1 MEEDK
6 STRLI
11 IRYLS
16 HETTVEEEEALL
28 EWISED
34 ITHQKIFNDWVELW
48 NNKPETDRSFDLPRG
63 LSKLNETID
72 ASEMKLGHLFWRKI
86 AASILVLLT
95 AGAVLLFVS
104 KYSVNQSDIVTY
116 SQKGT
121 HAGQKLELKLSDG
134 SVVFLNA
141 NSTLKYP
148 DKFTGEHREVFLEG
162 EAFFQVAKD
171 PAHPF
176 IIHTN
181 SVDTRVLGTSFNVNA
196 KADGTIVS
204 VVTGKVR
211 VSRGEFSEIALPN
224 EKVVYTFSKNRL
236 AKTRANLE
244 FELAWRSNTIILTD
258 AKLSDVAE
266 KLYEAY
272 GYSFFFEKENLK
284 NCPITGKFTNQ
295 SFEAILKAIN
305 FSTNVQYRIEGKNVT
320 LYGPGCEN

>member
-6 STRLI
+6 STHLI

-28 EWISED
+28 EWISKD
-34 ITHQKIFNDWVELW
+34 AAHQKIFNDWVELW
-48 NNKPETDRSFDLPRG
+48 NDKPETDRSFDLAKG
-63 LSKLNETID
+63 LRKLNKAVD
-72 ASEMKLGHLFWRKI
+72 ASEMKHGHLFWRKI
-86 AASILVLLT
+86 AAAILVLLT
-95 AGAVLLFVS
+95 TGAILLFVA
-104 KYSVNQSDIVTY
+104 KPSVNQSDIVTY

-121 HAGQKLELKLSDG
+121 DAGQRLELKLSDG

-141 NSTLKYP
+141 NSALKYP
-148 DKFTGEHREVFLEG
+148 DKFTGERREVFLEG

-196 KADGTIVS
+196 KADSTIVS
-204 VVTGKVR
+204 VVTGKVQ
-211 VSRGEFSEIALPN
+211 VSRGDLSEIAMPN
-224 EKVVYTFSKNRL
+224 EKVVYAFSKNRL
-236 AKTRANLE
+236 AKARANLE

-258 AKLSDVAE
+258 AKLSEVAE
-266 KLYEAY
+266 KLHEAY

-284 NCPITGKFTNQ
+284 VLSYYWKIYK
-295 SFEAILKAIN
+295 
-305 FSTNVQYRIEGKNVT
+305 ST
-320 LYGPGCEN
+320 L